1 MEKAVKTVLAWVSN
15 LMFSVR
21 IGEVANA
28 LGGHVILVSSS
39 EEIVDKLEI
48 HPSLLILDLTAV
60 TGDWQQTVARAKE
73 TGVPVLA
80 YGPHVNVEARE
91 AAEAAGCDEV
101 VANSKLSLDL
111 PKLLTKYLTNA
122 PASH

>member
-1 MEKAVKTVLAWVSN
+1 MEAAALKTVLAMVNN

-21 IGEVANA
+21 IGEVAA
-28 LGGHVILVSSS
+28 SMGGLVTLVSTN
-39 EEIVDKLEI
+39 EEMIEKLDI

-60 TGDWQQTVARAKE
+60 QPGWQDVVAQAKAA
-73 TGVPVLA
+73 GVPVLA

-91 AAEAAGCDEV
+91 AAEQAGCDDV

-111 PKLLTKYLTNA
+111 PNLLAKYLQK
-122 PASH
+122 